1 MPSHPR
7 SAHDKGNG
15 HGMAV
20 EDLRDLEVLDAV
32 AQDRQITQRHL
43 AARLGIALGLANL
56 YIKRLAR
63 KGFIKCVNVQS
74 NRLLYLITPHG
85 ITEKTRLTYE
95 YMEYSLD
102 LYHQVRG
109 HLRIALRPLASEGK
123 RVAICGVG
131 EAAELAYISLREAG
145 LDPVA
150 IFDGAGPKQFLGLQ
164 VHDIRDHTT
173 VDYDLVIV
181 ATFMSPETL
190 VAQLVDL
197 GVPREKVV
205 TLTPISPG
213 KRQIR
218 RTANHADGV

>member
-1 MPSHPR
+1 MPSQVR
-7 SAHDKGNG
+7 SNHDKGNG

-32 AQDRQITQRHL
+32 AQDRQITQRDL

-85 ITEKTRLTYE
+85 IAEKTRLTYE
-95 YMEYSLD
+95 YVEYSLD
-102 LYHQVRG
+102 LYNRVRSY
-109 HLRIALRPLASEGK
+109 LRIALRPLASQGK
-123 RVAICGVG
+123 RVAIYGVG

-150 IFDGAGPKQFLGLQ
+150 IFDGADPKQFLGLQ
-164 VHDIRDHTT
+164 VRDIRDHATI
-173 VDYDLVIV
+173 DYDLVIA

-205 TLTPISPG
+205 VLTPISPG
-213 KRQIR
+213 KRQAR
-218 RTANHADGV
+218 RPANHADGV